1 MKRPWMPLYVGDYL
15 ADTGHL
21 STTQHGAYLLL
32 IMHYWRTGG
41 LPNED
46 RQLAKITKLPLKIWT
61 EAVRPAMEDL
71 FHEVDGDP
79 WRHGRID
86 AELEKM
92 IKVSEKRALAGQM
105 GGMWSAIA
113 AQRRARGEPVEP
125 RRSKKTGLKPL
136 ISHVSSQA
144 NAEHLP
150 SNTAAN
156 VHHSH
161 SHKTISS
168 AEQVE
173 TQQTSNGEYPVSPEL
188 RALLAT
194 K

>member
-46 RQLAKITKLPLKIWT
+46 KQLAKITKLPVKIWA
-61 EAVRPAMEDL
+61 ESVRPTVEDL

-79 WRHGRID
+79 WRHKRID
-86 AELEKM
+86 DELAHM
-92 IKVSEKRALAGQM
+92 IEVSEKRSAAGRN

-113 AQRRARGEPVEP
+113 AQRRARGETYEP
-125 RRSKKTGLKPL
+125 RRAKKPKGKPL

-144 NAEHLP
+144 NAEQSSSERPPLTLTHLIT
-150 SNTAAN
+150 N
-156 VHHSH
+156 
-161 SHKTISS
+161 S
-168 AEQVE
+168 AEKVE
-173 TQQTSNGEYPVSPEL
+173 PQKASREEYPVSPEL